1 MTVTQTQAALQ
12 RQPGLG
18 VRQDFPILDRLIH
31 GKPFTYLDST
41 ATTQKPRQVIDAMV
55 EYFSNYNANI
65 HRGVYTVAEE
75 ATARHEESRKKI
87 AHFVGAASPKEIIF
101 VRNATEAINLVAYCW
116 GRQNLK
122 PGDEIILTEMEH
134 HANLVPWFIVSE
146 QLGFKIRY
154 IPITPDGEL
163 DLSVLPRL
171 LSDRT
176 RLVSITHLSN
186 VLGTINPVREIADAA
201 HRAGALCLVDG
212 AQSVPHMAVNVQELG
227 CDFLAFSAHK
237 MLGPTGVGALYGR
250 REILEAMP
258 PFMGGGE
265 MIRQVTFEG
274 FRPTELPWKFEAG
287 TPAIMEDIVFG
298 VAVDYLQS
306 MGMAAIR
313 RHEESLVAYALE
325 SLSSIRG
332 LTIYGPPAHKRG
344 GVVAFSM
351 AGVHPHDV
359 ATILDEDGIA
369 VRAGHHCAQP
379 LHDKLGIPASTRAS
393 FYVYSIPQEV
403 DRLVASLQRVQK
415 IFGV

>member
-1 MTVTQTQAALQ
+1 MTVTQTQAALR
-12 RQPGLG
+12 RQPGMA

-41 ATTQKPRQVIDAMV
+41 ATTQKPLQVIDAMA
-55 EYFSNYNANI
+55 EYFSSYNANI

-75 ATARHEESRKKI
+75 ATARHEESRSKI
-87 AHFVGAASPKEIIF
+87 ARFVGAASPKEIIF

-116 GRQNLK
+116 GRQHLK

-134 HANLVPWFIVSE
+134 HANLVPWFITSE

-154 IPITPDGEL
+154 IPITPEGEL

-171 LSDRT
+171 LTDRT
-176 RLVSITHLSN
+176 RLVSITHMSN

-212 AQSVPHMAVNVQELG
+212 AQSVPHMPVNVQELG
-227 CDFLAFSAHK
+227 CDFVAFSAHK

-250 REILEAMP
+250 RQILEAMP
-258 PFMGGGE
+258 VFMGGGE

-274 FRPTELPWKFEAG
+274 FTPTDLPWKFEAG

-298 VAVDYLQS
+298 VAVDYLES
-306 MGMAAIR
+306 MGMPAVR
-313 RHEESLVAYALE
+313 RHEESLMGYALDA
-325 SLSSIRG
+325 LSSIHG
-332 LTIYGPPAHKRG
+332 LTIYGPPAPKRG

-379 LHDKLGIPASTRAS
+379 LHNKLGIPASTRAS
-393 FYVYSIPQEV
+393 FYVYSIPEEV
-403 DRLVASLQRVQK
+403 DRLVASLRRVQK
-415 IFGV
+415 VFRV